1 MALGT
6 YMAYLQNSPAT
17 PHFASSTYSLHLL
30 GQVIPGYAA
39 FYAFIA
45 NIVVTVVLSLIFNL
59 VGLAKGAD
67 TTAAADYEAANVVA
81 VPAAA
86 L

>member
-1 MALGT
+1 
-6 YMAYLQNSPAT
+6 
-17 PHFASSTYSLHLL
+17 
-30 GQVIPGYAA
+30 VIPGYAA